1 MIHEQILLGYDYDDD
16 KKELIAREDISY
28 YGFFSTFTLMITS
41 IMEVYKKFGVLVE
54 SIDSKKCLYLMKK
67 EKSLDFDIYNYLFKI
82 DKNYE
87 FPNLDINMPVPM
99 GPDDHH
105 TLYKEEYIQYYYPFF
120 KRYFSLSN
128 ELQEKYNFLINKYNI
143 NSEKTI
149 SIVFRDS
156 DKWTDWGGYNYVSAG
171 AYLKLTK
178 KVIESDSECNRIFI
192 QTENEGVMR
201 HFGSSV
207 RAEFIEETK
216 TSSDNY
222 SAPLMT
228 IEKNILDW
236 ASYYIC
242 SLYIHSKSKH
252 LITYTG
258 NSSFFLYLSRGTTK
272 NMHQEITFTKDFN
285 DFFIKN
291 N

>member
-1 MIHEQILLGYDYDDD
+1 MIHERVLFGYDYDDE
-16 KKELIAREDISY
+16 KRELIARDDISN

-41 IMEVYKKFGVLVE
+41 IMQVYRRFGVLVE
-54 SIDSKKCLYLMKK
+54 SIDSKKALYLMKK
-67 EKSLDFDIYNYLFKI
+67 EKPLDFDMYNYLFKI

-87 FPNLDINMPVPM
+87 FPNLDINMPVPTS
-99 GPDDHH
+99 PDDHH
-105 TLYKEEYIQYYYPFF
+105 TLYKEEYAQYYHPFF
-120 KRYFSLSN
+120 KKYFSLSD

-143 NSEKTI
+143 NFEKMI

-156 DKWTDWGGYNYVSAG
+156 DKWTDFGGFNYVSAG
-171 AYLKLTK
+171 AYLRLAK
-178 KVIESDSECNRIFI
+178 KVIESDSECDRIFI
-192 QTENEGVMR
+192 QTENDGVKR
-201 HFGSSV
+201 HFGNGV

-216 TSSDNY
+216 TSSDTYN
-222 SAPLMT
+222 APLSS
-228 IEKNILDW
+228 IEKDVLDW

-242 SLYIHSKSKH
+242 ALYIHSKSKH